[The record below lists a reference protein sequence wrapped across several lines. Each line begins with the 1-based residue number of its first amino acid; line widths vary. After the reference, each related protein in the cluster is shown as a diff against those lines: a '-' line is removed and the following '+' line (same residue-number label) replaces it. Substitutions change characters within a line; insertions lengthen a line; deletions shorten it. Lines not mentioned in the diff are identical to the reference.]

1 MRKPATRCMCGLG
14 TVEGRVWATKTVRR
28 MCVWVGA
35 MGLQVL
41 ASCSYDD
48 SVRIW
53 QEDNDD
59 WYCAATLTGHT
70 STVWGIAFDPTG
82 DRLGTHTAGHHQPV
96 DIHLTLDLG
105 GL

>member
-1 MRKPATRCMCGLG
+1 
-14 TVEGRVWATKTVRR
+14 
-28 MCVWVGA
+28 
-35 MGLQVL
+35 VL

-48 SVRIW
+48 TVRIW

-82 DRLGTHTAGHHQPV
+82 DRLGTMHTHTHTHTFTQSHMHTYKQTRV
-96 DIHLTLDLG
+96 C
-105 GL
+105 